1 MFLEKNLSALN
12 SSVFS
17 ELSHKIISYLQSGE
31 KSQLSKNGGGVLRMK
46 RVKKSGFLM
55 KFERKVCV
63 ILSSAFLA

>member
-1 MFLEKNLSALN
+1 MFLEKNLSAIN

-17 ELSHKIISYLQSGE
+17 ELSHKIISYLQNGE

-55 KFERKVCV
+55 KLK
-63 ILSSAFLA
+63 SKA

>member
-1 MFLEKNLSALN
+1 MNLEKNLSAIN

-17 ELSHKIISYLQSGE
+17 ELSLKIISYLQSGE

-63 ILSSAFLA
+63 ILSSAFLV

>member
-1 MFLEKNLSALN
+1 MFLEKNLSAIN

-63 ILSSAFLA
+63 ILSSVFLA

>member
-1 MFLEKNLSALN
+1 MFLEKNLSAIN

-17 ELSHKIISYLQSGE
+17 ELSLKIISYLQSGE

>member
-17 ELSHKIISYLQSGE
+17 ELSLKIVSYLQGNE
-31 KSQLSKNGGGVLRMK
+31 KSQLSKNGGVLRMK
-46 RVKKSGFLM
+46 RVKKSSFLVRL
-55 KFERKVCV
+55 KLKVCV

>member
-1 MFLEKNLSALN
+1 MNLEKNLSAIN

-17 ELSHKIISYLQSGE
+17 ELSEAI
-31 KSQLSKNGGGVLRMK
+31 LSHIQNPHLDENGGVLRMK

>member
-31 KSQLSKNGGGVLRMK
+31 KSQLSKNGGGG
-46 RVKKSGFLM
+46 S
-55 KFERKVCV
+55 CV
-63 ILSSAFLA
+63 

>member
-31 KSQLSKNGGGVLRMK
+31 KSQLSKNGGVLRMK
-46 RVKKSGFLM
+46 RVKKSSFL
-55 KFERKVCV
+55 KK
-63 ILSSAFLA
+63 LKNKA